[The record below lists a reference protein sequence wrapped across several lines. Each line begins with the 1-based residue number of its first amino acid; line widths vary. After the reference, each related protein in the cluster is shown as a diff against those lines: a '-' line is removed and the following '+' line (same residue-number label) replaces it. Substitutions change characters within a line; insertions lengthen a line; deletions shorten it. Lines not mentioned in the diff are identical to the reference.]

1 MDIEIFTRTKSKDK
15 KQRLQKKGSYFEHKS
30 KFILMKETNLL
41 SEYDLESRIGQGAY
55 GSVFKARDKLTKQ
68 NVAIK
73 SIKKASLNFKPFEN
87 EIALLK
93 QLDHPNIIR
102 IIEILFD
109 PNYVYIVQ
117 EYASGGDLYSFL
129 KKQKNFKEEQARQI
143 MKQILSALIHL
154 HANKIVHRD
163 LKPENVVFM
172 ETSKELLIKLID
184 FGTSI
189 KFTEK
194 KMTQEL
200 GTVSY

>member
-1 MDIEIFTRTKSKDK
+1 
-15 KQRLQKKGSYFEHKS
+15 
-30 KFILMKETNLL
+30 MKETNLL